1 MIYLKPDVELRH
13 LGYFVAIAEAGTIS
27 GAAARLG
34 IAQPSLSEVLV
45 RLEKQ
50 LGVQLVIRSSR
61 GAQLTEAG
69 AKLADLSRDL
79 LRGMASALDEVRH
92 LGGEPRGQVA
102 IGLPPS
108 LSLLL
113 GVPLVE
119 SVRQALPLVKLR
131 VVEAMS
137 GYIRQ
142 WVTTEHVDMG
152 GIYEGQDC
160 SHLTA
165 QVLMREELFL
175 VTAPDNWPPSFVKAG
190 DARNTIEFAALSEL
204 PLILPSRPHGLREL
218 LERQARSENVE
229 LNVVTE
235 IDALRQITTI
245 VDRASAY
252 TILPHA
258 AVLAEV
264 EQGRLVLI
272 NIIKPP
278 TQRTAYIVRKKG
290 RPVSRSSQAVEAM
303 IGTIIGELVRR
314 HALKAMLPGS
324 F

>member
-1 MIYLKPDVELRH
+1 MVNLKPDVELRH

-27 GAAARLG
+27 GAAGRLG

-50 LGVQLVIRSSR
+50 VGIQLVIRSAR

-79 LRGMASALDEVRH
+79 LRGTASALDEVRH

-119 SVRQALPLVKLR
+119 SVRQAFPLVKLR

-137 GYIRQ
+137 GYVRQ
-142 WVTTEHVDMG
+142 WVTSEHVDLG

-160 SHLTA
+160 SHLTSQA
-165 QVLMREELFL
+165 LLREELFL
-175 VTAPDNWPPSFVKAG
+175 VTAPDNWPPSLGNAG
-190 DARNTIEFAALSEL
+190 GVSDTIEFAALSEL

-218 LERQARSENVE
+218 LERQARLAGVE

-235 IDALRQITTI
+235 MDALRQITTI

-252 TILPHA
+252 TVLPHA
-258 AVLAEV
+258 AVMGEV
-264 EQGRLVLI
+264 EQGRLALI
-272 NIIKPP
+272 HITKPL
-278 TQRTAYIVRKKG
+278 THRTAYMVRKKG
-290 RPVSRSSQAVEAM
+290 RPVSRASQAVENM
-303 IGTIIGELVRR
+303 IANILKELVHR
-314 HALKAMLPGS
+314 HSLKARLPGE